1 MLLAIGVLTLLVLLF
16 ALLAAAP
23 LLPEVEAAETALMEG
38 QVQPV
43 VSFPADRPQA
53 A

>member
-1 MLLAIGVLTLLVLLF
+1 MLLTIGVLTFLVLLF
-16 ALLAAAP
+16 ALLAVAP
-23 LLPEVEAAETALMEG
+23 FLPEVAPAESALSES

-43 VSFPADRPQA
+43 VPFPADRPQA

>member
-16 ALLAAAP
+16 ALLAALP
-23 LLPEVEAAETALMEG
+23 LLPEVAPAETALTES

-43 VSFPADRPQA
+43 VSFPADQAQA